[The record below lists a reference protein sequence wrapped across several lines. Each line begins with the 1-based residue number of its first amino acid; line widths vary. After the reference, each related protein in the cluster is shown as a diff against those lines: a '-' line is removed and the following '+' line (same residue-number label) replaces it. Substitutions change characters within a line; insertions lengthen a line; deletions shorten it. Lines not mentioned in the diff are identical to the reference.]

1 MERTGIN
8 GAAMVILLT
17 CFMSF
22 VSIGQN
28 ASDLNSLS
36 VNDEAAVKAAVDSFL
51 VALGRGD
58 VERVKALFL
67 PNANIGSVVMRE
79 GVTKIYTSSF
89 EDFIAKREAGRNFEE
104 PVRTYTVNISQGLL
118 AFVRADATVVI
129 DDIPDHFT
137 DDFFILMKED
147 GEWKFLSGSYTSY
160 PLEETK

>member
-8 GAAMVILLT
+8 RAAMVILLT

-22 VSIGQN
+22 ITIGQN

-51 VALGRGD
+51 ELHWEEGCGTC
-58 VERVKALFL
+58 ESLFL

-89 EDFIAKREAGRNFEE
+89 EDFIAKREAGRNF
-104 PVRTYTVNISQGLL
+104 
-118 AFVRADATVVI
+118 
-129 DDIPDHFT
+129 
-137 DDFFILMKED
+137 
-147 GEWKFLSGSYTSY
+147 
-160 PLEETK
+160 